1 MASAFGQITVVAVGK
16 VRAAHWAAAQ
26 DEYVKRLGRYTSFRL
41 IEVRDMVGRGVVDA
55 VAVER
60 EGEELL
66 RVAERSPVR
75 VLLSADG
82 RAQTSEGLAA
92 WLQKQMEGSGHVAF
106 LIGGPLGFSEPVRAA
121 VPDRLSLSPMTF
133 PHELARVMLLEQLFR
148 AFTILRGEP
157 YHK

>member
-16 VRAAHWAAAQ
+16 VRAAHWSAAQ
-26 DEYVKRLGRYTSFRL
+26 DEYVKRLDRCTSFQL
-41 IEVRDMVGRGVVDA
+41 IQVKDMVGRGMVDA

-66 RVAERSPVR
+66 RAAERAPVR

-82 RAQTSEGLAA
+82 RTYTSQALAI
-92 WLQKQMEGSGHVAF
+92 WLQKQIEGAGHVAF
-106 LIGGPLGFSEPVRAA
+106 LIGGPLGFSESVRAA
-121 VPDRLSLSPMTF
+121 APERLSLSLMTF
-133 PHELARVMLLEQLFR
+133 PHELARVMLLEQLYR